1 MGDKKRK
8 LLLTLL
14 IVGVLGS
21 LAAFGTYS
29 AFTATTSNDNN
40 SFAAG
45 TVKIEDAGG
54 AVTALFNNVTNQGPG
69 TNTQRCIRVLY
80 SGSLASTVHMYL
92 AAAVTNGNKFNV
104 TVERGS
110 GLTTPANRDCTGFSP
125 DAGAA
130 AFPTNTF
137 NNFPTTYGLGIA
149 GKDLDAAWATGNTVD
164 YRITLSPVDDATPNT
179 HTTALSTGTFSLTWE
194 ARNN

>member
-54 AVTALFNNVTNQGPG
+54 SATALFNAVTNQAPG
-69 TNTQRCIRVLY
+69 VNTQRCIRVLY

-92 AAAVTNGNKFNV
+92 GAAVTNGNKFNV

-110 GLTTPANRDCTGFSP
+110 GLSTPANRDCTGFSP

-130 AFPTNTF
+130 AFATNTF
-137 NNFPTTYGLGIA
+137 NNFPATYAA
-149 GKDLDAAWATGNTVD
+149 GVTGKPADAAWAQTDTID
-164 YRITLSPVDDATPNT
+164 YRITLAPVDDATPNA
-179 HTTALSTGTFSLTWE
+179 HTSAVSTGTFSLTWE
-194 ARNN
+194 ARSN

>member
-54 AVTALFNNVTNQGPG
+54 SVTALFNNVTNQGPG

-92 AAAVTNGNKFNV
+92 AAAVTNGNKFDV
-104 TVERGS
+104 TVDRGH
-110 GLTTPANRDCTGFSP
+110 GLTTPANRDCTGFVSDTNAFGP
-125 DAGAA
+125 AG
-130 AFPTNTF
+130 FNTF
-137 NNFPTTYGLGIA
+137 PITYGAGLA
-149 GKDLDAAWATGNTVD
+149 GKDTDAAWAQNDTID
-164 YRITLSPVDDATPNT
+164 YRITLSPVDDATPNA
-179 HTTALSTGTFSLTWE
+179 HTSAVSTGTFSLTWE

>member
-21 LAAFGTYS
+21 VAAFGTYS

-54 AVTALFNNVTNQGPG
+54 QTTALFNAVSNQGPG
-69 TNTQRCIRVLY
+69 TNTARCIRVKY
-80 SGSLASTVHMYL
+80 SGSLASSVRMYISS
-92 AAAVTNGNKFNV
+92 VTNGNQFNV

-110 GLTTPANRDCTGFSP
+110 GLTDPTVRTCGGFTQSS
-125 DAGAA
+125 DAWTTSDGDLSA
-130 AFPTNTF
+130 
-137 NNFPTTYGLGIA
+137 FPTTYAAGVA
-149 GKDLDAAWATGNTVD
+149 GKASGAAWAQNDTID
-164 YRITLSPVDDATPNT
+164 YRITLTPKDDATPNA
-179 HTTALSTGTFSLTWE
+179 HASAVSTGTFSLTWE

>member
-54 AVTALFNNVTNQGPG
+54 QTTALFNNVTNQGPG
-69 TNTQRCIRVLY
+69 TTTQRCIRVKY
-80 SGSLASTVHMYL
+80 SGSLASTVHMYIPS
-92 AAAVTNGNKFNV
+92 VTNGASFNV

-110 GLTTPANRDCTGFSP
+110 GLTDPTVRTCGGFSASSTAFAT
-125 DAGAA
+125 AGLDT
-130 AFPTNTF
+130 FPVN
-137 NNFPTTYGLGIA
+137 YGGNLA
-149 GKDLDAAWATGNTVD
+149 GKAGDAAWAQNDTVD
-164 YRITLSPVDDATPNT
+164 YRITLSPVDDATPNA
-179 HTTALSTGTFSLTWE
+179 HTSAVSTGTFSVTWE

>member
-54 AVTALFNNVTNQGPG
+54 SATALFNNVTNQGPG

-80 SGSLASTVHMYL
+80 SGSLASTVHMYTS
-92 AAAVTNGNKFNV
+92 APANGDKFNV

-110 GLTTPANRDCTGFSP
+110 GLTTPANRDCTGFTP
-125 DAGAA
+125 DTTAFATAG
-130 AFPTNTF
+130 FNT
-137 NNFPTTYGLGIA
+137 FPTTYAGGVA
-149 GKDLDAAWATGNTVD
+149 GKDTDAAWAQNDTID
-164 YRITLSPVDDATPNT
+164 YRITLSPVDDATANA
-179 HTTALSTGTFSLTWE
+179 HTSAVSTGTFSLTWE